1 MCHPF
6 HEVTWQKYWYCVYIC
21 ISILYCINLNKKLWY
36 AAMYGKCVKR
46 ITNLTLV
53 VHIHGNLVHGSFKVG
68 RISSQRTGWVQ
79 NERGKLKAQTSM
91 FEGSTPKPSGVILYM
106 LFSTMLTC
114 LLCLLIL
121 ESFLVALHW
130 LRMFKSTVSAAKS
143 THSQGLY
150 PSIPYIMLKQSK
162 K

>member
-1 MCHPF
+1 MC
-6 HEVTWQKYWYCVYIC
+6 QKH
-21 ISILYCINLNKKLWY
+21 SEL
-36 AAMYGKCVKR
+36 
-46 ITNLTLV
+46 
-53 VHIHGNLVHGSFKVG
+53 GSCSSHSWKPCARVIQGWEDFI
-68 RISSQRTGWVQ
+68 ISSQRTGWVQ

-150 PSIPYIMLKQSK
+150 PSIPYIMLKNLKSNIDRYRCTPPPNHGWISQIK
-162 K
+162 DKEHLG